1 MNNPKLPPLLAS
13 PAGIRGWLQ
22 RAGVALFAITV
33 IVLGFFFLTIALVA
47 GALLAAVI
55 AIRFWWIM
63 RKIRAAQQATA
74 PLEGEYTIAEPHR
87 VELPRR

>member
-33 IVLGFFFLTIALVA
+33 IVLGFFFLTIALVV
-47 GALLAAVI
+47 GSLLAAVI
-55 AIRFWWIM
+55 AVRFWWMM
-63 RKIRAAQQATA
+63 RKIRSAQQANA
-74 PLEGEYTIAEPHR
+74 PLEGEYTVTEQHR